1 MLIHELRKL
10 IQEIKLQEALQKGLK
25 EVEHPFKAFFI
36 LGPAGS
42 GKTFI
47 KDAALNLPE
56 GFVSINTDEP
66 IEKVFPKFG
75 LSLKFDEGDVDKKQ
89 EVRKL
94 LQQAISDKE
103 KRKINQALPILF
115 DTTGENTN
123 KIKKMIRALI
133 SVGYD
138 VAIFMVNVPPDYSVE
153 SDTARGELGDRAV
166 GPKRTRAIA
175 NNYQKNVVSPSAY
188 AQMEGERGVTILAQN
203 PYPNLFDLRDGS
215 LRPDFDSSVLQDRTL
230 ELKDPEGNKSDSM
243 RNPFKGVTWE
253 YAEDILKEARSNLQQ
268 WLSDRT
274 PINSTG
280 KQVLEALEYIQDQG
294 IADYGDQITD
304 LFAYATWAG
313 ENEKEI
319 PDSVENALQIVFDI
333 DTYQKK
339 VSATTAKDKYPTNP
353 MKVKTAKGEKE
364 VPPELLPK
372 FGQKGAPTIQQLTRE
387 QLQALVNSFN
397 NNNKT

>member
-1 MLIHELRKL
+1 M
-10 IQEIKLQEALQKGLK
+10 
-25 EVEHPFKAFFI
+25 FKYDNKQAYRY
-36 LGPAGS
+36 S
-42 GKTFI
+42 
-47 KDAALNLPE
+47 
-56 GFVSINTDEP
+56 VIN
-66 IEKVFPKFG
+66 
-75 LSLKFDEGDVDKKQ
+75 KKQ

-397 NNNKT
+397 NKNKT